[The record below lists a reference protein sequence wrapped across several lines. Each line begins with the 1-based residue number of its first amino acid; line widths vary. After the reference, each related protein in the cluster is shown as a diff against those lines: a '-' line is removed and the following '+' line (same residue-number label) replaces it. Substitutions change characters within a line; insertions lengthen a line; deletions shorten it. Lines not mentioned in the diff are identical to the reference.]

1 MTIKGTLETFNLRE
15 LLQMLSFNQKVG
27 TLVLQT
33 EQGAQTIYMD
43 HGRAT
48 FVEGDELV
56 SETYARIMKRRG
68 TFDTDR
74 IHRAEEIFRRSGRF
88 VGDIAFEMGLA
99 DKQARD
105 SLYEQ
110 AMAERLFD
118 IQLAAIKRFEFRDGE
133 AISPNDEPARPIEPA
148 LHVESLLLDLTRK
161 IDHWQAIAQ
170 IIPTA
175 NEVFEGTDVAVD
187 LGAHE
192 EVDIEDAKLVVAGID
207 GYKSLT
213 QVATVSNVD
222 LFTVAQVTAALFE
235 AGGIRPV
242 PTEDLLV
249 RAEHLMAQA
258 ETEHALPLLK
268 RSIERGDA
276 APAVRMRVADALE
289 VLGRP
294 LEAAAELETFAA
306 LSDDGEAP
314 TVFLAL
320 QRAFV
325 LRDGDIPSAA
335 RLCDYYLRHRP
346 WLREHHIDASAALRR
361 LIDESAGA
369 GRAGEAASRL
379 AAFIENGDAPSED
392 LLLLA
397 DLYIAEG
404 RSQEAAAVLLR
415 RAEDLLVSGRA
426 APARELLRRVLDL
439 DSTRGDARR
448 RLIAIDGAAR
458 KRRQRRRVVFLMVLF
473 LLIVVAAGAA
483 WWTYNQ
489 EAGRAVRHAR
499 VSATKAL
506 DTAEGQARDLL
517 VAFQARID
525 RERHA
530 EVAPTDLAEA
540 AENLKKAVRA
550 LVEDA
555 QPSMSRYASELENH
569 AASGHGDSHRVILR
583 GIEHRQSSIMDRTL
597 DTIEKVSQEAERA
610 INKGEAA
617 NGNGKFKQARKAL
630 VTARNLALSNAKL
643 RERAKLLLRYVDEY
657 FDKFKARQAD
667 MIAARERD
675 GTPAGY
681 RSGMRTIIEML
692 DSDLTRDLRLPVDVD
707 SEPQGAQ
714 VLLNGVLT
722 GQRTPCTVEYTPFVE
737 NARVELRF
745 PGRESAMHVLPTWSS
760 IQDEPEVAL
769 HWKPMVLSSMPAG
782 PRFSVAPELGRYVW
796 LWTQDGL
803 PIVLRDDGRTLEG
816 VDPESGA
823 KSPPVLLE
831 GANSLRMSC
840 VLRGGSHWQ
849 LRGHRS
855 LVVQPPQG
863 EQWVAHTTG
872 ELVFPPTLAN
882 GIVVICDQRGIV
894 YGLEARKGK
903 EKWRQEISGTPSQ
916 QPYRSALGVLLATR
930 SGSAFTCDARTG
942 KIEALAPDAQGAATA
957 VPFGDGALFL
967 GGGENGCRRIDAQ
980 RAVHAVGNAH
990 PVEGPAPFL
999 SADGVAWIE
1008 DDGVRWLGVKSI
1020 GTPRRVD
1027 ALGDEVAHI
1036 GGEGTALYAVGAD
1049 SVLRAV
1055 DDPADV
1061 TPLFALP
1068 LGGEVES
1075 RPLPLG
1081 RNVYVLVGGR
1091 LLAIER

>member
-15 LLQMLSFNQKVG
+15 LLQMLAFNQKVG

-48 FVEGDELV
+48 FVEGDHLV
-56 SETYARIMKRRG
+56 SETFGRIMKRRG

-88 VGDIAFEMGLA
+88 LGDIVFEMGLA
-99 DKQARD
+99 DQATRD
-105 SLYEQ
+105 GLYEQ
-110 AMAERLFD
+110 AMGERLFD

-133 AISPNDEPARPIEPA
+133 VVSPTDEASRPLEPA
-148 LHVESLLLDLTRK
+148 LHVEGLLLDLTRK
-161 IDHWQAIAQ
+161 IDHWHAISQ

-192 EVDIEDAKLVVAGID
+192 EVDIEDAKLVVSGID

-213 QVATVSNVD
+213 QVATISNVD

-249 RAEHLMAQA
+249 RAEHLMTQG

-294 LEAAAELETFAA
+294 LEAAAELETYAA
-306 LSDDGEAP
+306 LSDDSEAP

-325 LRDGDIPSAA
+325 LRDGDLPSAA

-346 WLREHHIDASAALRR
+346 WLREHHIDATAALRR

-397 DLYIAEG
+397 DLYISEG

-415 RAEDLLVSGRA
+415 RAEDLLVSGRV

-458 KRRQRRRVVFLMVLF
+458 KRRQRRRIVFMMVLF

-506 DTAEGQARDLL
+506 DTAEEQARDLL

-530 EVAPTDLAEA
+530 EIAPKNLAEA
-540 AENLKKAVRA
+540 AEALKKGVRA
-550 LVEDA
+550 IVDDA
-555 QPSMSRYASELENH
+555 QPEMSRYAAELENH

-583 GIEHRQSSIMDRTL
+583 GFEHRQNSIMDRTL
-597 DTIEKVSQEAERA
+597 DIIEKVSQEAEQALER
-610 INKGEAA
+610 GEAA
-617 NGNGKFKQARKAL
+617 NGNGKFKQARKYL
-630 VTARNLALSNAKL
+630 LTARNLALSNAKL
-643 RERAKLLLRYVDEY
+643 RERAKLLLHYVDEY
-657 FDKFKARQAD
+657 FTKFENRKAD
-667 MIAARERD
+667 MLEAREQD
-675 GTPAGY
+675 GTEAGY
-681 RSGMRTIIEML
+681 RSGMSTLIEML
-692 DSDLTRDLRLPVDVD
+692 DSDLTRDLRLPVDVT
-707 SEPQGAQ
+707 SEPEGAQ
-714 VLLNGVLT
+714 VLLNGVDT
-722 GQRTPCTVEYTPFVE
+722 GLKTPCTVEYTPFTE

-745 PGRESAMHVLPTWSS
+745 PGRESATHKLPTWTA
-760 IQDEPEVAL
+760 IQEEPEEAL
-769 HWKPMVLSSMPAG
+769 NWTPLAHSSMPAG

-823 KSPPVLLE
+823 KSAPVLLE
-831 GANSLRMSC
+831 GANSLRMSG
-840 VLRGGSHWQ
+840 VLPGGSLWHI
-849 LRGHRS
+849 RGHRT
-855 LVVQPPQG
+855 LVVQPRHG
-863 EQWVAHTTG
+863 EQWEAHTTG
-872 ELVFPPTLAN
+872 ELAFPPTLSG
-882 GIVVICDQRGIV
+882 GIVVVCDQRGIV

-903 EKWRQEISGTPSQ
+903 EKWRREISGTPSQ
-916 QPYRSALGVLLATR
+916 QPHASALGVLLGTR
-930 SGSAFTCDARTG
+930 SGSAYICDARTG
-942 KIEALAPDAQGAATA
+942 KIKPLAPDAQGTATA

-967 GGGENGCRRIDAQ
+967 GGGENGCRRIDA
-980 RAVHAVGNAH
+980 RGEVHILGDAL
-990 PVEGPAPFL
+990 PVEGRTPFL
-999 SADGVAWIE
+999 SEEGVAWIE
-1008 DDGVRWLGVKSI
+1008 ADGVRWV
-1020 GTPRRVD
+1020 GTESDMGPVRVD
-1027 ALGDEVAHI
+1027 ALGEDVTHI
-1036 GGEGTALYAVGAD
+1036 GGEGHALYAVGAD
-1049 SVLRAV
+1049 AVLRAV
-1055 DDPADV
+1055 RAPGDRSA
-1061 TPLFALP
+1061 LFGLP

-1075 RPLPLG
+1075 RPLPVG
-1081 RNVYVLVGGR
+1081 RNVYVLVSGR